1 MLRLTTEQSLNR
13 IGDTL
18 LGFVLVYS
26 LFLIATKSSPATELL
41 WLLVA
46 LGVAGAILAFNETLV
61 LLYMR
66 YRERRRGR

>member
-1 MLRLTTEQSLNR
+1 MLRLTTERSLNR

-18 LGFVLVYS
+18 LAFVLVYS
-26 LFLIATKSSPATELL
+26 LFLIATKSSPATEVL

-46 LGVAGAILAFNETLV
+46 LGIAGAILAFNETLV

-66 YRERRRGR
+66 YHERRHR

>member
-13 IGDTL
+13 LGDTL
-18 LGFVLVYS
+18 LAFVLIYS
-26 LFLIATKSSPATELL
+26 LFLIATKSSPATEIL

-61 LLYMR
+61 LLYMQH
-66 YRERRRGR
+66 RERRRHR